1 MNDSLIQNGLNMI
14 ILYVSSW
21 TKNVFVPTS
30 YGLSKL
36 VSKGKNSLLSDNL
49 LQTIDDTIF
58 DNSFADQH
66 RFDYSKPS
74 DNKYDET
81 LNPNITVNV
90 DGDGD
95 DDDIDDEMISHVL
108 NL

>member
-1 MNDSLIQNGLNMI
+1 
-14 ILYVSSW
+14 
-21 TKNVFVPTS
+21 VFVPTS

-81 LNPNITVNV
+81 LNPNMTVNV

-95 DDDIDDEMISHVL
+95 GDDIDDEMISHVL